1 MGGRTGRLDPGPL
14 VRRDGRCAPRARRD
28 ADDPLRAGGG
38 ERRGGGPVDRARHA
52 DPHRRHAPRLL
63 PSVRRPAVRALRRAR
78 RLGHDAALAALDPHD
93 ARRAAVHGRD
103 RDRPARPVHVRPRRD
118 RDAVLR
124 RTARRRRAAR
134 VPLQRDGLLLD
145 RRRPPADGAAVVG
158 ARGRVPPA
166 GRRLARDARPPLPR
180 LGLAAPRSRV
190 ARPARRLQVA
200 PRAADGGGPAPR
212 AAADEGGRRVTA
224 DPVRAIADAV
234 LYEGYILWPYR
245 RSALKNQR
253 RWTFGGVYP
262 RGHSAAHPD
271 DPWTMRTECLL
282 EGGTDATVDVRVRFL
297 HVVTR
302 RVGRAA
308 GDGLELVDEL
318 QIGGERY
325 VAWDE
330 AAERE
335 VVLAPAA
342 VGSVAV
348 CGRRAAIESA
358 AGSDR
363 EALRHPDGPRAG
375 ALIRSWHGL
384 EGAVEVAAERL
395 AAALWRVSVTIA
407 NTTPWAGDDRE
418 AALGGTFC
426 STHTVMRADRGGAFV
441 SLTDPPAALRRAVDG
456 CDNAGTWPV
465 LVGEPGAR
473 DTLLSSPIILEDH
486 PRIAPESPGDLFD
499 GGEIDQMLVLNI
511 LSLTDEEKAEM
522 RATDPRAR
530 EILERTEALTPDE
543 LMRLHGTIRDWQVL
557 R

>member
-1 MGGRTGRLDPGPL
+1 
-14 VRRDGRCAPRARRD
+14 V
-28 ADDPLRAGGG
+28 
-38 ERRGGGPVDRARHA
+38 
-52 DPHRRHAPRLL
+52 
-63 PSVRRPAVRALRRAR
+63 
-78 RLGHDAALAALDPHD
+78 
-93 ARRAAVHGRD
+93 
-103 RDRPARPVHVRPRRD
+103 
-118 RDAVLR
+118 
-124 RTARRRRAAR
+124 TA
-134 VPLQRDGLLLD
+134 
-145 RRRPPADGAAVVG
+145 
-158 ARGRVPPA
+158 
-166 GRRLARDARPPLPR
+166 
-180 LGLAAPRSRV
+180 
-190 ARPARRLQVA
+190 
-200 PRAADGGGPAPR
+200 
-212 AAADEGGRRVTA
+212 A

-234 LYEGYILWPYR
+234 LYEGYVLWPYR

-271 DPWTMRTECLL
+271 DPWTMRTQCLV
-282 EGGTDATVDVRVRFL
+282 EGPPDATVEVRARFL

-302 RVGRAA
+302 RVGRAV

-318 QIGGERY
+318 EVAGERHL
-325 VAWDE
+325 AWEE
-330 AAERE
+330 AVERE
-335 VVLAPAA
+335 AGLGAAA

-348 CGRRAAIESA
+348 CGRRVAIDVA
-358 AGSDR
+358 AGSDG
-363 EALRHPDGPRAG
+363 EDLRHPDGARAG

-384 EGAVEVAAERL
+384 EGAVEVSAERL
-395 AAALWRVSVTIA
+395 DAELWRLSVTIS
-407 NTTPWAGDDRE
+407 NTTPWSGDDRE
-418 AALGGTFC
+418 AALARTFC
-426 STHTVMRADRGGAFV
+426 STHTVLRAGAGGAFV
-441 SLTDPPAALRRAVDG
+441 SLTDPPDALRAAADA
-456 CDNAGTWPV
+456 CENAGTWPV